1 MSDISLI
8 AANKIGKGLTI
19 NPITGLLDVQ
29 LSSDSGNITEFGTDN
44 GLKTINGAD
53 GITWENV
60 ALTSAFY
67 PYFPSN
73 NPIAPTNMQIGK
85 DTHGNIWLK
94 GAFINISGA
103 SQAANTYFGEI
114 SSNMFLAGYPE
125 NTGFYQLTNVPVNI
139 VLAYNSGVLASDP
152 VVMYLR
158 MQFYQYRQRFALSNA
173 ITANMCVTIPQQI
186 IGFAAY

>member
-8 AANKIGKGLTI
+8 AANKIGKGLKI

-29 LSSDSGNITEFGTDN
+29 LSRDSGNITAFGTDN

-60 ALTSAFY
+60 ELTSAFS

-73 NPIAPTNMQIGK
+73 NPITPTNMQIGK

-94 GAFINISGA
+94 GAFINKSGV
-103 SQAANTYFGEI
+103 SQPANTYFGEI

-125 NTGFYQLTNVPVNI
+125 NTGLYQLSNVPVNI
-139 VLAYNSGVLASDP
+139 VSTSNLSVI
-152 VVMYLR
+152 YLR
-158 MQFYQYRQRFALSNA
+158 MQFYQYRQRFALSGA
-173 ITANMCVTIPQQI
+173 MATNMCVTIPQQI

>member
-60 ALTSAFY
+60 ALTSAFS
-67 PYFPSN
+67 PYFPSHN
-73 NPIAPTNMQIGK
+73 QHIGHHRPLHK
-85 DTHGNIWLK
+85 ILIQD
-94 GAFINISGA
+94 
-103 SQAANTYFGEI
+103 
-114 SSNMFLAGYPE
+114 
-125 NTGFYQLTNVPVNI
+125 
-139 VLAYNSGVLASDP
+139 
-152 VVMYLR
+152 
-158 MQFYQYRQRFALSNA
+158 
-173 ITANMCVTIPQQI
+173 
-186 IGFAAY
+186 

>member
-1 MSDISLI
+1 MSDISVI

-53 GITWENV
+53 GITWEDV

-67 PYFPSN
+67 PYFPTN
-73 NPIAPTNMQIGK
+73 NPTAPTNMQIGK

-114 SSNMFLAGYPE
+114 SSDMFLAGYPE
-125 NTGFYQLTNVPVNI
+125 ATGLYQLANVPVNI
-139 VLAYNSGVLASDP
+139 VLAANTT
-152 VVMYLR
+152 VMYLR
-158 MQFYQYRQRFALSNA
+158 MQFYQNRQRFALSGA
-173 ITANMCVTIPQQI
+173 MAANMCVTIPQQI
-186 IGFAAY
+186 IGFAAH

>member
-44 GLKTINGAD
+44 GLKTINRAD

-60 ALTSAFY
+60 ALTSAFS

-73 NPIAPTNMQIGK
+73 NPITPTNMQIGK
-85 DTHGNIWLK
+85 DTRGNIWLK
-94 GAFINISGA
+94 GAFINKSGV

-125 NTGFYQLTNVPVNI
+125 AAGFYQLTNVPVNI

-158 MQFYQYRQRFALSNA
+158 MQFYQYRQRFALSGTM
-173 ITANMCVTIPQQI
+173 TANMCVTIPQQI